1 MDFFDFIRE
10 LRKGEPDVKKAAKA
24 MKILG
29 WICVFGAIWNYVI
42 YYIAPFEKSPFNL
55 PPSYP
60 YLALMILLLLGA
72 LFLFSARGIK
82 EWKPWGKQSGQLAVI
97 LLAAVFTGFMFFVF
111 PTEAI
116 PLGSN
121 HVSKIFIIFII
132 IFIAQFGLPAY
143 FGVRYLGRLPVK
155 DVAYSGH
162 RFKPEYMSKMKD
174 AEISFGVPEYKDS
187 LFPFGIFGTFA
198 LLIAIP
204 LVTFFIVEKYYG
216 PEKIAFMFMPIFLFV
231 FLTPVLYN
239 LIPSSFQRERSLISS
254 YTGGGSIILFH
265 GTWPF
270 FRLMI
275 YKDGIEIR
283 VMFHRFFIP
292 YDKMDDLPEK
302 IGFFSRGILIKSNLP
317 DVPSGIRF
325 QGFGMKKILE
335 VVNENRN
342 KIMDTA

>member
-10 LRKGEPDVKKAAKA
+10 LRKGEPDVEKVAKA

-55 PPSYP
+55 PSSYP
-60 YLALMILLLLGA
+60 YFALMILLSLGS
-72 LFLFSARGIK
+72 LFFFSARGIK
-82 EWKPWGKQSGQLAVI
+82 EREPWGKQSGQLAVI
-97 LLAAVFTGFMFFVF
+97 LLAAVFIGSMFFLF
-111 PTEAI
+111 PTKAI
-116 PLGSN
+116 PLN
-121 HVSKIFIIFII
+121 DNYVSIIFIIFIT
-132 IFIAQFGLPAY
+132 IFIAQFGVPAY

-155 DVAYSGH
+155 DVDYSDH
-162 RFKPEYMSKMKD
+162 RFKPEYILKMKD
-174 AEISFGVPEYKDS
+174 AKIIFGAPEYKDS

-198 LLIAIP
+198 LLIAVP
-204 LVTFFIVEKYYG
+204 LVTFFIIEKYYG
-216 PEKIAFMFMPIFLFV
+216 PEKIAFMFMPIFLFA
-231 FLTPVLYN
+231 FLSPVLYN
-239 LIPSSFQRERSLISS
+239 LISSSFQRERNLVSS
-254 YTGGGSIILFH
+254 YTGGGSIFLFH

-292 YDKMDDLPEK
+292 YNKMDDLPDK

-342 KIMDTA
+342 KFKDTA